1 MCRRGGWTLDNFEG
15 ESIRLPTAQLVRERA
30 EDRFDLSC
38 VKRNKMFSLEV
49 RKVCSSKPWADLS
62 FLTPSRRLHAQVR
75 RWQDTDSP
83 LHQCRAAEKGKPFW
97 AGEADF
103 EFQGY
108 TWCHLTEAGRGGH
121 HPGSQCGQGREL
133 SPSCSEEEVSVS
145 RRNPSEKRPAGRK
158 TAK

>member
-1 MCRRGGWTLDNFEG
+1 MQ
-15 ESIRLPTAQLVRERA
+15 TAQLVRERA

-49 RKVCSSKPWADLS
+49 RKVCSSEPWADLS
-62 FLTPSRRLHAQVR
+62 FLTPSRHLYAQVR

-83 LHQCRAAEKGKPFW
+83 STSAELLRKESHSGPEKQI
-97 AGEADF
+97 F

-108 TWCHLTEAGRGGH
+108 TWCHLTEAGRGGLH
-121 HPGSQCGQGREL
+121 SGSQCGQGREL
-133 SPSCSEEEVSVS
+133 SPFCSEEEVSVS

-158 TAK
+158 TAE